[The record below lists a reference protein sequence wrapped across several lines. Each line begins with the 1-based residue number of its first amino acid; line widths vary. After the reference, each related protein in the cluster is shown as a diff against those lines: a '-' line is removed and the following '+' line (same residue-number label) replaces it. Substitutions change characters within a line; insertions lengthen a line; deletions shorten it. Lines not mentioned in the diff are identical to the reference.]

1 MRLHTLIYAAA
12 TCTPIIGLIYDPK
25 INAIMD
31 YIDQK
36 YSISV
41 DNLNPVTITRYIDEL
56 ILSHDDIV
64 ADLKNTTALA
74 KEKALDTAKLAVD
87 LIKNED

>member
-1 MRLHTLIYAAA
+1 
-12 TCTPIIGLIYDPK
+12 
-25 INAIMD
+25 MD

-64 ADLKNTTALA
+64 ANLKNTTALA

>member
-1 MRLHTLIYAAA
+1 
-12 TCTPIIGLIYDPK
+12 LIYDPK

-64 ADLKNTTALA
+64 ANLKNTTALA

-87 LIKNED
+87 LIKN

>member
-1 MRLHTLIYAAA
+1 
-12 TCTPIIGLIYDPK
+12 
-25 INAIMD
+25 MD